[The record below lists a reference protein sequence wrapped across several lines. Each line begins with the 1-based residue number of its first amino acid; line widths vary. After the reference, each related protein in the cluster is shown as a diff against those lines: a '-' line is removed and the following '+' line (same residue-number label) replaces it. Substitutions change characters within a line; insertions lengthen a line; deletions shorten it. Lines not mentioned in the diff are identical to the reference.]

1 MLNYKDERKEGDNEN
16 RMKNH
21 ILLIDGMAILFR
33 AFHATAYRNYFML
46 NSKGMPT
53 NGLHGF
59 IRHLAAAV
67 DHFEPTH
74 VAACWDMGSKT
85 FRSEMLDT
93 YKGNREAP
101 PVELIPQFEAV
112 KQVAA
117 GYGIPN
123 IGLKNYEADDC
134 IGTLASLYAAEGH
147 QVTVLTGDQDML
159 QLVRPNIDVAI
170 MRKGEGNYEIF
181 QETSFFEQKG
191 LTPAQIIDMKGL
203 MGDSS
208 DNYPGV
214 KGIGEKTAIK
224 LLTQYENIDKLLE
237 NLEELPAGVRK
248 KIESDLDN
256 LHLSRKLAAIHCK
269 VPISCELED
278 AVWAVDEKQKQAM
291 LEEFELTKL
300 SRLLRAADQLAN

>member
-1 MLNYKDERKEGDNEN
+1 
-16 RMKNH
+16 MKNH

-33 AFHATAYRNYFML
+33 AFHATAYRNYFMI

-101 PVELIPQFEAV
+101 PVELIPQFDAV

-123 IGLKNYEADDC
+123 IGLESYEADDC
-134 IGTLASLYAAEGH
+134 IGTLACLYATEGH
-147 QVTVLTGDQDML
+147 QVTILTGDQDML
-159 QLVRPNIDVAI
+159 QLVQPNVDVAI
-170 MRKGEGNYEIF
+170 MRKGEGNYEVF
-181 QETSFFEQKG
+181 QEATFLEQKG

-224 LLTQYENIDKLLE
+224 LLTQFETIDNILE
-237 NLEELPAGVRK
+237 NLAELPNGVRK

-256 LHLSRKLAAIHCK
+256 LHLSRKLAAIHCE
-269 VPISCELED
+269 VPISCPLED

-300 SRLLRAADQLAN
+300 SRLLSPADSVVN